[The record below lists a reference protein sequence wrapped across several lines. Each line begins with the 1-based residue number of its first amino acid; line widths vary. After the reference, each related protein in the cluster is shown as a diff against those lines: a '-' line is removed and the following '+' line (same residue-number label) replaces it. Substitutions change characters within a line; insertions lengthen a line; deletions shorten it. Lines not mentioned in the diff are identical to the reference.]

1 MNLFEPFAAIVI
13 HTLIM
18 SDKHKST
25 GTDHLPNDA
34 GTGMS
39 RLASV

>member
-18 SDKHKST
+18 PISIKST

-39 RLASV
+39 RLARV